1 MIEVENWMHKIR
13 ELAPL
18 IEKTEYE
25 VLKSEALV
33 KKTQALLKVKAL
45 GEGIKTTSAQD
56 TYAESKEELFD
67 ARLKVASYKSGLS
80 ALKVEL
86 RALEIGFEQWRTE
99 QVSARKEQARY
110 GA

>member
-25 VLKSEALV
+25 VFKSEAEV
-33 KKTQALLKVKAL
+33 KKLQAILKVRAL
-45 GEGIKTTSAQD
+45 GEGIKTSSAQE
-56 TYAESKEELFD
+56 TYAESKEELFES
-67 ARLKVASYKSGLS
+67 RLRVASYKSGLT
-80 ALKVEL
+80 ALKIEL
-86 RALEIGFEQWRTE
+86 KALEIGFEQWRTE

>member
-33 KKTQALLKVKAL
+33 KK
-45 GEGIKTTSAQD
+45 G
-56 TYAESKEELFD
+56 
-67 ARLKVASYKSGLS
+67 KSFG
-80 ALKVEL
+80 
-86 RALEIGFEQWRTE
+86 RGH
-99 QVSARKEQARY
+99 
-110 GA
+110 

>member
-18 IEKTEYE
+18 IEKCEYS
-25 VLKSEALV
+25 VLKSEAEV
-33 KKTQALLKVKAL
+33 KKMQAVLKVQAL

-56 TYAESKEELFD
+56 TYAESKDELFQ

-80 ALKVEL
+80 ALKIEL
-86 RALEIGFEQWRTE
+86 RELEIGFEQWRTE